1 MSIFIFPGFLSV
13 PVLAIAFYTALLIY
27 TTHHRSDP
35 TIVSMMMM
43 AAVFV
48 TAGPARDSPW
58 FFVSTAAVLSG
69 QGTRSVHSIMCVIA
83 VDIV

>member
-13 PVLAIAFYTALLIY
+13 PVLAIAFYTALLNY

-35 TIVSMMMM
+35 TIVSMMMMM

-69 QGTRSVHSIMCVIA
+69 Q
-83 VDIV
+83 